1 MSLIA
6 WATLLFAIASNA
18 AANVLIKRA
27 GMQASD
33 GFLYFQPAF
42 MLGVV
47 LFGLNLI
54 AYTFALKTLPISLAY
69 PTLLGG
75 TLILVLLASVQV
87 FGETLTLVRIAGSVV
102 ILIGVLLVLH
112 DG

>member
-1 MSLIA
+1 MNFIA
-6 WATLLFAIASNA
+6 WATLLFAIAGNA
-18 AANVLIKRA
+18 AANILIKRA

-42 MLGVV
+42 LIGVV

-54 AYTFALKTLPISLAY
+54 SYTFALKTLPISLAY

-75 TLILVLLASVQV
+75 TLILVLLASVQM
-87 FGETLTLVRIAGSVV
+87 FGETLTLTRLAGSVL
-102 ILIGVLLVLH
+102 ILIGVLMVVRET
-112 DG
+112 